1 MLVLPLVYIS
11 LTGNTKSFVTKLSQ
25 YLESQFPVK
34 TQLINIKDLK
44 HETFPV
50 EQPFVAFLPTYL
62 EGGNG
67 IDKGDVE
74 ILTNPL
80 GDFIAA
86 HDNATRCLGIVGS
99 GNRNFNEQYCL
110 TARQYSQ
117 RFGFPVLDT
126 FELRGLPED
135 VERIGQTIM
144 TLVN

>member
-1 MLVLPLVYIS
+1 MRQLPLVYIS
-11 LTGNTKSFVTKLSQ
+11 LTGNTKSFVTKLSH
-25 YLESQFPVK
+25 YLDTSFPVQ
-34 TQLINIKDLK
+34 TRPINIKELK
-44 HETFPV
+44 HDTFAIT
-50 EQPFVAFLPTYL
+50 EPFVAFLPTYL

-67 IDKGDVE
+67 IDNGDVE

-86 HDNATRCLGIVGS
+86 HDNAKRCLGIVGS
-99 GNRNFNEQYCL
+99 GNRNFNEQFCL

-126 FELRGLPED
+126 FELRGLPDD

-144 TLVN
+144 TLLN